1 MLVLTEGLKA
11 RMVPQQNGKSS
22 AVCMRATLSGKL
34 QTMSRSKS
42 SKRWLQEHHQDA
54 YVLKAREQG
63 YRSRAV
69 FKLEE
74 IQQKDHILKSG
85 QFVLDLGAAPGGWSE
100 YASRIVGAQGRI
112 IALDLLPI
120 EPIAG
125 VEFLQGDFSEQ
136 HTLDELLASVGE
148 RRFDLVLSDM
158 APNLSGMHSVDQP
171 RSIYLAELAFDL
183 AREFL
188 TPQGFFVIKLFQG
201 EGFEDFIAQLRLS
214 FQSVKLRKPDSSRA
228 RSNEIYAV
236 CSGLR

>member
-1 MLVLTEGLKA
+1 
-11 RMVPQQNGKSS
+11 
-22 AVCMRATLSGKL
+22 
-34 QTMSRSKS
+34 
-42 SKRWLQEHHQDA
+42 LQEHHQDA

-74 IQQKDHILKSG
+74 IQQKDRILKAG

-100 YASRIVGAQGRI
+100 YAVQAVGDHGRV

-125 VEFLQGDFSEQ
+125 VEFLQGDFTEQ
-136 HTLDELLASVGE
+136 QTLDDLQAIIGDQK
-148 RRFDLVLSDM
+148 FDLVLSDM

-171 RSIYLAELAFDL
+171 KSIYLAELAFEM
-183 AREFL
+183 ARDFL
-188 TPQGFFVIKLFQG
+188 KSRGVFVVKLFQG
-201 EGFEDFIAQLRLS
+201 EGFEDLVSTFRLT
-214 FQSVKLRKPDSSRA
+214 FKSVKFRKPEASRSRSS
-228 RSNEIYAV
+228 EIYAV

>member
-1 MLVLTEGLKA
+1 MA
-11 RMVPQQNGKSS
+11 
-22 AVCMRATLSGKL
+22 
-34 QTMSRSKS
+34 RSKS

-74 IQQKDHILKSG
+74 IQHKDRILKTG

-100 YASRIVGAQGRI
+100 YASQVVGHRGRI
-112 IALDLLPI
+112 IALDLLPM

-125 VEFLQGDFSEQ
+125 VEFLQGDFTEQ
-136 HTLDELLASVGE
+136 ATLDALLTLTGE
-148 RRFDLVLSDM
+148 RRFDLVMSDM

-171 RSIYLAELAFDL
+171 KSIYLAELAFEI

-188 TPQGFFVIKLFQG
+188 TPDGVFVSKLFQG
-201 EGFEDFIAQLRLS
+201 EGFDGLISQFRSS
-214 FQSVKLRKPDSSRA
+214 FRSVKLRKPDSSRS

-236 CSGLR
+236 CCGLR